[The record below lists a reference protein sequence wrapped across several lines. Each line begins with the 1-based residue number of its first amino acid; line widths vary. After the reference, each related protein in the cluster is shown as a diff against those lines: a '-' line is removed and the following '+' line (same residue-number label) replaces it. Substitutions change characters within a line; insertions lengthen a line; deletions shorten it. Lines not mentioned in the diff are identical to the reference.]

1 MQYASSIKNGTIDE
15 SYLTKLNEKERF
27 LMDYLTCQ
35 IISKYEDDVTITKKL
50 TEKFFIETAYV
61 FFEMDNERETLM
73 DSFYTHIGI
82 GLAGNGTNIAVVL
95 LVTRKDLT
103 ITEIIE
109 TEEDKVEVR
118 GKILAQ
124 NQYIMMADVYDGKTN
139 ERGERNEVAS
149 SLYDRVDYNR
159 QTKDF
164 IIKLDVKTI
173 WNERRWIQIFLTG
186 TEPIGMRK
194 QPSLERKK
202 KMRKDLNDKFESL
215 FYLYPDKRYIQYYNE
230 EVEAEA

>member
-1 MQYASSIKNGTIDE
+1 
-15 SYLTKLNEKERF
+15 
-27 LMDYLTCQ
+27 
-35 IISKYEDDVTITKKL
+35 
-50 TEKFFIETAYV
+50 
-61 FFEMDNERETLM
+61 M
-73 DSFYTHIGI
+73 DSFYTHIGV

-124 NQYIMMADVYDGKTN
+124 NQFVSIVDIYDSKFN
-139 ERGERNEVAS
+139 EIAS
-149 SLYDRVDYNR
+149 SMHDRVEFNR

-164 IIKLDVKTI
+164 TVKLDVKTI
-173 WNERRWIQIFLTG
+173 WTEKRWIQIFTTG

-194 QPSLERKK
+194 APSLEKKRKYK
-202 KMRKDLNDKFESL
+202 KDLNDKFLSL
-215 FYLYPDKRYIQYYNE
+215 FYLYPDHRYIQYYNE
-230 EVEAEA
+230 EVEAEAYMCLNAGQNKRI